1 MNARGSVTASAVAHE
16 TKPLAADRALHIV
29 VGLGGERFGFPV
41 SHVEEALDAPRIEW
55 VPVAPAGMLGQ
66 IVHRGRMVG
75 AWDAAWAFRLAEPAR
90 AGAAL
95 VLRDGPRRVAI
106 IVDDVIDMARIEP
119 ANIQPV
125 PAGADLEG
133 VLGGVCF
140 AVRQSSGKARAGHGL
155 VNVVRVEALVLQL
168 AAQGTIIEG
177 LTS

>member
-1 MNARGSVTASAVAHE
+1 MST
-16 TKPLAADRALHIV
+16 HIV
-29 VGLGGERFGFPV
+29 VGVGSERFGFPV
-41 SHVEEALDAPRIEW
+41 SQVEEALDAPHIEW
-55 VPVAPAGMLGQ
+55 VPVAPLGMLGQ
-66 IVHRGRMVG
+66 VAHRGRMVG
-75 AWDAAWAFRLAEPAR
+75 AWDAAWAFRLPSSTT

-106 IVDDVIDMARIEP
+106 IVDDVIDMARIDT
-119 ANIQPV
+119 ADIQPV

-140 AVRQSSGKARAGHGL
+140 AAQQAGVKTRSGHPL

-168 AAQGTIIEG
+168 AAQGTIMEG